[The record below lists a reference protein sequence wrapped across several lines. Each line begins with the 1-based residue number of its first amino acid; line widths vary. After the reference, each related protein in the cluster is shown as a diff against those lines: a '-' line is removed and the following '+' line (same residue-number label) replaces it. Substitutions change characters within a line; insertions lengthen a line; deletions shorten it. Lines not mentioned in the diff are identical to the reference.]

1 MSSIGDESA
10 WDRKGFCSRH
20 GRSHSSSEALAALP
34 PPLASTAP
42 PLFDT
47 ILSEVVRA
55 TASGAASSRD
65 PADPRLVAA
74 AVDWIEKRC
83 GSFDGLAVLAAQA
96 LCGADL
102 HALRITTSHVTM
114 NDTQAL
120 CGPICLPAG
129 TPSATPPAPAAP
141 ASGGAQAGFG
151 ASGGCGE
158 SCAPVWESEARD
170 SGGEPFP
177 CTRGSILELLL
188 LRDVQMRDA
197 GREAPAAVP
206 GLVLWL
212 MSPGGGS

>member
-55 TASGAASSRD
+55 TASGVSSSRD

-83 GSFDGLAVLAAQA
+83 GSFDGLAVLAAQV
-96 LCGADL
+96 LRGADL
-102 HALRITTSHVTM
+102 LALRITTSHVTI
-114 NDTQAL
+114 NHTQAL

-129 TPSATPPAPAAP
+129 TPPAPPPAPAAP

-151 ASGGCGE
+151 ASGRCGE
-158 SCAPVWESEARD
+158 SCAPVWESAARD
-170 SGGEPFP
+170 SGSEPFP

-188 LRDVQMRDA
+188 LRDVEMRDA

-206 GLVLWL
+206 GLVLWR
-212 MSPGGGS
+212 MSPRAGL